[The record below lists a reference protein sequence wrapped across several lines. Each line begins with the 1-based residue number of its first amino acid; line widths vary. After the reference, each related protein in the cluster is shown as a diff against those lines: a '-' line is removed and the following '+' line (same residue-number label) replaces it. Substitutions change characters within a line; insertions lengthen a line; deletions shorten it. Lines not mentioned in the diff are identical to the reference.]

1 METNSNNNYEVGYK
15 RPPAKHQFKPGKSGN
30 PKGRPK
36 LVQDFTTDFQ
46 DELEQIINIQV
57 DGKSKPITKQRA
69 LIKRLIANSLNGNV
83 SAIKL
88 VTMIMSKMPVK
99 VEDIEKDLS
108 LDDAKILED
117 YIKRRTNHDNKPS
130 F

>member
-1 METNSNNNYEVGYK
+1 MENKDNKGYEVGYG
-15 RPPAKHQFKPGKSGN
+15 RPPKASRFKKGKSGN

-46 DELEQIINIQV
+46 DELEEIINIQEG
-57 DGKSKPITKQRA
+57 GKSKPITKQRA
-69 LIKRLIANSLNGNV
+69 LIKRLVTNALSGNA

-88 VTMIMSKMPVK
+88 VTMILSKMPVK

-117 YIKRRTNHDNKPS
+117 YIKRRTNHE
-130 F
+130 